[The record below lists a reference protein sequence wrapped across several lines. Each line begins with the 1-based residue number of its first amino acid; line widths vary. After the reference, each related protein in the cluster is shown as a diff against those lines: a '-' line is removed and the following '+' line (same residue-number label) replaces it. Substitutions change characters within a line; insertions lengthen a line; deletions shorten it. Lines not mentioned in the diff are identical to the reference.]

1 MAKLAD
7 AAAPG
12 PPPVRERVFYGWWIV
27 LAGFGLM
34 AMTGGLLFHAFGAY
48 VKELEEEFG
57 WSRTELSLAFA
68 LQRVETGFLGPIHG
82 WAVDRYGARR
92 IVAIGVVVFGLGL
105 AAFSRVGSL
114 PWFYAV
120 FALIAVGSSL
130 STMLSVSAAVVNWF
144 RRRRAL
150 ALGAMSTGV
159 AAGGLLTPAV
169 VWALEDWGWRATAVV
184 SGCAVIAVGLPLAAL
199 VRHRPGDY
207 GRLPDGEPPPA
218 PPAASGASAA
228 WEPELTAAEA
238 VRTRAFWLI
247 SLGHAAGLLTVGAL
261 SVHLFVHATD
271 SLGVPPSGAAQLIAL
286 MTAMLVAGML
296 LGGALGDRTGDK
308 RLIIVPAMLG
318 HMTAMLLL
326 AWSASLWLVTFAVA
340 LQGLAWGCRGPLTS
354 ALRAEYFG
362 TASFGKIQG
371 FSSLIV
377 MSGMM
382 CGPLAAGAIHDARGS
397 YAPAFTLLALV
408 VGLGSLCFVFARPPA
423 APGPASRP

>member
-1 MAKLAD
+1 MAKLAG

-169 VWALEDWGWRATAVV
+169 VWALEDWGWRTTAVV
-184 SGCAVIAVGLPLAAL
+184 SGCIVVAAGLPLAGL

-207 GRLPDGEPPPA
+207 GRRPDGA
-218 PPAASGASAA
+218 PAADAA
-228 WEPELTAAEA
+228 LPGPAAPGEPDLTASEA

-271 SLGVPPSGAAQLIAL
+271 SLGVPPSGAARLIAL

-296 LGGALGDRTGDK
+296 LGGALGDRADDK

-326 AWSASLWLVTFAVA
+326 AWTASLWLVTFAVA
-340 LQGLAWGCRGPLTS
+340 LQGLSWGCRGPLTS

-382 CGPLAAGAIHDARGS
+382 CGPLAAGAIYDARGS

-408 VGLGSLCFVFARPPA
+408 VGLGSLCFVFARRPA
-423 APGPASRP
+423 TPARAPADG